1 MLQTEIKKAPEKFPE
16 LQFLFLSFGEV
27 RRGFF

>member
-1 MLQTEIKKAPEKFPE
+1 MLQVIKKKPRKIPE
-16 LQFLFLSFGEV
+16 LQFLFLFFGEV